1 MSVLA
6 DGEARTDI
14 INRLKRAE
22 GQMRGIQR
30 MVDEGAPCIDI
41 AIQLAAVG
49 RAVDSACHR
58 LAVGFVQQEI
68 VAAAEAAAGQPVS
81 KQRLGSLIDDLQSML
96 AKLR

>member
-6 DGEARTDI
+6 EGEARTDI

-30 MVDEGAPCIDI
+30 MVAEGATCMDI
-41 AIQLAAVG
+41 AVQLAAVG
-49 RAVDSACHR
+49 RAVESAGHR
-58 LAVGFVQQEI
+58 LTTCFMQQE
-68 VAAAEAAAGQPVS
+68 VLAFANGNAPRE
-81 KQRLGSLIDDLQSML
+81 RLDGLSVELQAML